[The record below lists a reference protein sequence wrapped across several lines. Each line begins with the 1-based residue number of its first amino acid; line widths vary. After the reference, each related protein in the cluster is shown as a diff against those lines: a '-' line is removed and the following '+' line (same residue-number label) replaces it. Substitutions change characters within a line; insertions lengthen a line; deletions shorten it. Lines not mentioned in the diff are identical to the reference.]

1 MRAADACREAGRNRA
16 GAHTGPLPPDLTS
29 PHAGSDAGAALEV
42 AMRRSRDQLIR
53 ELEGSHVSLAAVFG
67 SLIAA
72 ANIASALV
80 TLAMAG

>member
-1 MRAADACREAGRNRA
+1 
-16 GAHTGPLPPDLTS
+16 
-29 PHAGSDAGAALEV
+29 
-42 AMRRSRDQLIR
+42 MRRSCDELIR